1 MDHAGLF
8 VDDDEIMEDAGNQPE
23 VQSGLLSQTA
33 SGFELDESE
42 NGEEDDPIVESIPVI
57 MNDIPDLNQHV
68 YVLQYPGR
76 PKSSPVEEERISAS
90 IKPESRYLEVKV
102 PIVTEKFYD
111 ENRAEEW
118 GVQVTEHSLQGVLDK
133 TRGGLY
139 VGKIRQIDGQRQVV
153 LVPVDRSAQLRPS
166 FKYVDDAET
175 ARTNQRKADMG
186 DHIPKQTSSHVL
198 QTSARTG
205 IQPDGFSTTMLGESL
220 KHIRQFEDEE
230 WSHLQYHGPN
240 DAPSAELNQHLIG
253 DADAQPLST
262 TTQLSD
268 YILQLT
274 R

>member
-186 DHIPKQTSSHVL
+186 DHIPKQTSS
-198 QTSARTG
+198 
-205 IQPDGFSTTMLGESL
+205 QPDGFSTTMLGESL